1 MIYIVLDNIANL
13 NDSLQVGDMIYATT
27 PVDSENTD
35 GDKGDLQTSQDPVGA
50 AKIVGILRQI
60 DESAASGN
68 IMLIVDETPFTS
80 FYAPTSSDFIMF
92 SKYSQAD
99 GEISGYYARAK
110 FVNDSKQKAELFAV
124 SSEIIINSK

>member
-1 MIYIVLDNIANL
+1 MIYIVLDNVTNL

-27 PVDSENTD
+27 PVDSGN
-35 GDKGDLQTSQDPVGA
+35 LQTSQSPVGA
-50 AKIVGILRQI
+50 AKIVGILREI
-60 DESAASGN
+60 SESAASGN

-110 FVNDSKQKAELFAV
+110 FVNDSKDKAELFAV

>member
-1 MIYIVLDNIANL
+1 MIYIILDNITNL

-35 GDKGDLQTSQDPVGA
+35 GDEGDLQTSQDPVGA

-68 IMLIVDETPFTS
+68 IMLIVDETPFIS

-92 SKYSQAD
+92 SKYSQGD
-99 GEISGYYARAK
+99 GGVLGYYANAK
-110 FVNDSKQKAELFAV
+110 FVNNSKEKAELFAV
-124 SSEIIINSK
+124 SSEIAITSK

>member
-1 MIYIVLDNIANL
+1 
-13 NDSLQVGDMIYATT
+13 MIYATT
-27 PVDSENTD
+27 PVDS
-35 GDKGDLQTSQDPVGA
+35 GDLQTSQDPVGA

-68 IMLIVDETPFTS
+68 IMLIVDETPFIS

-110 FVNDSKQKAELFAV
+110 FVNDSKQRAELFAV